1 MPVRVDPLF
10 DYSAIDAFTEFVEA
24 FPELAAEVVGDA
36 FQREIEPGLLEE
48 LRTYP
53 GPSLNSL
60 NSSLPFKWS
69 EDPEKDA
76 RGRRWWF
83 ANFQEGRERTGALAA
98 AYEVDTLIGDGT
110 VFMSVRNNNKGY
122 KWVKGKRQ
130 IPGHKR
136 TGWQLDKPTI
146 DFWAEAT
153 KEVIY
158 DAVIDLVQ
166 EGKF

>member
-1 MPVRVDPLF
+1 MPVRVDELF
-10 DYSAIDAFTEFVEA
+10 DYSAIDAFAEFVDA

-36 FQREIEPGLLEE
+36 FRREIEPGLLAE
-48 LRTYP
+48 LQTYP

-69 EDPEKDA
+69 EDPEKNKA
-76 RGRRWWF
+76 AARWWF
-83 ANFQEGRERTGALAA
+83 ANFPNGRERTNALAQ
-98 AYEVDTLIGDGT
+98 AYEVDTLIGDGS
-110 VFMSVRNNNKGY
+110 VLMSMRNNKKYY

-130 IPGHKR
+130 IPGHER
-136 TGWQLDKPTI
+136 TGWDLDKPTL

-153 KEVIY
+153 KEVVY
-158 DAVIDLVQ
+158 DAVLDLVQ